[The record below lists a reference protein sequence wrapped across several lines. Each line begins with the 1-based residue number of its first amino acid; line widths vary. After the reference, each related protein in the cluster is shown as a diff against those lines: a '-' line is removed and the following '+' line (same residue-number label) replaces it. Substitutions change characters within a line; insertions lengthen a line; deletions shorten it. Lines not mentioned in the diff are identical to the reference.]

1 MTFKSILAA
10 SVLSFAVAGAA
21 VAGSPVSDEVK
32 AQASAALTALGYE
45 VRSVQMEDGMI
56 EAYAIK
62 DGKAFEVYLDADMNI
77 IEVKN

>member
-1 MTFKSILAA
+1 MMFKSILAA
-10 SVLSFAVAGAA
+10 SVLSIAVAGAA

-32 AQASAALTALGYE
+32 AQASAALTAQGYE

-62 DGKAFEVYLDADMNI
+62 DGKAFEIYLDAEMKI
-77 IEVKN
+77 VEIKN